1 MSKTDKLNGKINIK
15 LKGKLKAYLQI
26 PLMLGLILALIDVWI
41 YLINIEAG
49 VILSVFLLIYLVT
62 VIVMMSFTKPSI
74 MNELVSFATE
84 YGQIQK
90 ELLKELE
97 LPHALL
103 DESGKLIWLN
113 KAFEKIVEKDVVY
126 MKSITT
132 IFPEINKDKLPQSE
146 ENTEY
151 KLTFNDKDYLMR
163 MKRVGLR
170 DMALIAGAADEKSDY
185 NGYLIAIYLYDETAL
200 NLALQEVDNQ
210 SLAVG
215 FIYIDNYEEAVESVE
230 DVGRSLLGAF
240 IDRQVNQYAAS
251 IDAIVRKTEKDKYLL
266 VLRKSSLNVLRE
278 TRFKLLEDVKDINIG
293 NETAVTLSIGVGVDG
308 LSYAQNCEFA
318 RNAIDLALG
327 RGGDQAVVKS
337 PETVNYYGGKS
348 QQKETNTRV
357 KARIKAQALQEIIA
371 SKDRVLVM
379 GHRDGDVDS
388 FGASVGIKCVC
399 QNMDKECHIVLD
411 TISTSLRPLVELYK
425 THPDYQ
431 EDWILSSQDA
441 LDIADSNTVL
451 VIVDVNKPSITE
463 CPDLIKRCKS
473 IVVLDHHRQ
482 GQEVVEN
489 ATLNYIEPNSSS
501 ASEMV
506 AEILQYINNGAKLKS
521 IIADC
526 LYSGIVIDTH
536 NFEAKTGVR
545 TFEAAAYLRRNG
557 ADVTRVRKLF
567 REDATDYIAKADAV
581 RRAEI
586 YKKCYAISFCD
597 NADLESPT
605 IIAAQAANELLN
617 IVGIKASFVLTE
629 YAGKIYISARSIDEV
644 NVQLVMEKLGGGGH
658 MTIAGAQIENSSIE
672 DVMGK
677 VKATLDEMIEKE
689 EI

>member
-1 MSKTDKLNGKINIK
+1 MSKSLK
-15 LKGKLKAYLQI
+15 LKGRLKAYLQI
-26 PLMLGLILALIDVWI
+26 PLMLGVILALVDVWV
-41 YLINIEAG
+41 YLINIQAG
-49 VILSVFLLIYLVT
+49 IILSVFLLIYLVT
-62 VIVMMSFTKPSI
+62 IVVMMSFSKPSL

-113 KAFEKIVEKDVVY
+113 KAFENIVDREVIF

-132 IFPEINKDKLPQSE
+132 IFPEINKDKLPSE
-146 ENTEY
+146 DGNVEY
-151 KLTFNDKDYLMR
+151 NLSYNEKDYLLR

-170 DMALIAGAADEKSDY
+170 DMALLAGTADDKSDY
-185 NGYLIAIYLYDETAL
+185 NGYLIAIYLFDETAL
-200 NLALQEVDNQ
+200 NLALKEIDNQ

-215 FIYIDNYEEAVESVE
+215 MIYIDNYEEAVQSVE

-251 IDAIVRKTEKDKYLL
+251 VDAIVRKTEKDKYLL
-266 VLRKSSLNVLRE
+266 VLRKSSLNILRQS
-278 TRFKLLEDVKDINIG
+278 RFKLLEDVKDINIG

-337 PETVNYYGGKS
+337 PESVNYYGGKS

-357 KARIKAQALQEIIA
+357 KARIKAQALQEIIE
-371 SKDRVLVM
+371 SKEKVLVM

-399 QNMDKECHIVLD
+399 QNIDKECHIVLD

-425 THPDYQ
+425 THSEYQ
-431 EDWILSSQDA
+431 EDWIIGSQSA

-463 CPDLIKRCKS
+463 CPELIKRCKS

-567 REDATDYIAKADAV
+567 RDEAVNYLAKADAI

-586 YKKCYAISFCD
+586 YRESFAISYCD
-597 NADLESPT
+597 DDRVESPT
-605 IIAAQAANELLN
+605 IVAAQAANELLN
-617 IVGIKASFVLTE
+617 IVGVKASFVLTA
-629 YAGKIYISARSIDEV
+629 YSGKVYISARSIDEV

-658 MTIAGAQIENSSIE
+658 MTIAGAQIEASSIDE
-672 DVMGK
+672 VIDMIRN
-677 VKATLDEMIEKE
+677 TLDDMLEKE